1 MVETKTNAYSI
12 IHVAEKFLNLK
23 GYGREKDLT
32 LNFKE

>member
-1 MVETKTNAYSI
+1 MVETETNAYSI
-12 IHVAEKFLNLK
+12 IRVAENYLNLK